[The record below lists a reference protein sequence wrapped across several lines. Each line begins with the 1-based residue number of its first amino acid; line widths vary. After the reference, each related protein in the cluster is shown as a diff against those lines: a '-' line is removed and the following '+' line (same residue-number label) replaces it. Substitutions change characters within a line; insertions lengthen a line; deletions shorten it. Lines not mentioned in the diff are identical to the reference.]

1 MGINCPVFFFFRC
14 LLASDCVST
23 CFPILLGFVPL
34 PLIFILF
41 TSCQVSL
48 VSCAV
53 FISISGVM
61 FGECADLLGQE
72 LPEACRGDDGW

>member
-1 MGINCPVFFFFRC
+1 MRVFLSF
-14 LLASDCVST
+14 LV
-23 CFPILLGFVPL
+23 FVPL

-41 TSCQVSL
+41 TSCHVSL
-48 VSCAV
+48 VSCAG
-53 FISISGVM
+53 FISISEVI